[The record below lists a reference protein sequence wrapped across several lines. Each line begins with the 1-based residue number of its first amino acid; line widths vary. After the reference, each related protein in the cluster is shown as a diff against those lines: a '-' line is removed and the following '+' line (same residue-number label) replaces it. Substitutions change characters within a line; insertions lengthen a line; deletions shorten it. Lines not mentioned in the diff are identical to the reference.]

1 MTGIMTKRQQ
11 TKPEPR
17 NRESV
22 EFGLNMENYNIILFL
37 CNWGP
42 HAAYQQLQDN
52 GYQIPPEVKMV
63 RIPCTGR
70 ISKALLFKAF
80 EMGADG
86 VAIVGCNSGA
96 CRYGSGT
103 LTAENNTEDTRSI
116 IDLLGMGKE
125 RMRLATFL
133 PDESAA
139 LKTFLAD
146 FCEEI
151 KAMGKSPVF
160 PAARQ
165 PVETSGE
172 SVQQV
177 LARYDAYSCQD
188 CGKCTASCPL
198 ALSGKAYSPRNLVSD
213 IIRGKDT
220 ADRTNADIHACLT
233 CGICYERCPSNVNFP
248 EFIRDMRC
256 ILNRDG
262 AGSERTQPH
271 GGFFQSLM
279 RTMTSPAILPDR
291 WKWLPEDI
299 QTDPAGKILFFGGC
313 APYFDAFFKKH
324 QQVNT
329 VDIIADALR
338 LLNFFDVRPLLM
350 EAERCCGHDLL
361 WSGDRTNFL
370 RLAKLNTEMIRDLG
384 IETVITACPECYH
397 TMSLE
402 YPKNGI
408 QPGFTVMHL
417 YTFLEHEI
425 DKGAVTFKPLPH
437 RITYQ
442 DSCRMNRME
451 EIRDLPR
458 KLIQRLS
465 VEQFRE
471 MKDSGRSALC
481 CGNCAWTGCDAY
493 TKALQVKRIRQAH
506 DTGSDLM
513 VTSCPKCQIHLRCAM
528 EDPFQEA
535 ELKMEMTDLTSLI
548 ARTICWE

>member
-1 MTGIMTKRQQ
+1 
-11 TKPEPR
+11 
-17 NRESV
+17 
-22 EFGLNMENYNIILFL
+22 MEEYKIILFL

-42 HAAYQQLQDN
+42 HTAYQQLQDN
-52 GYQIPPEVKMV
+52 GYQIPLEVKMI

-103 LTAENNTEDTRSI
+103 LTAENNTEDTRNI
-116 IDLLGMGKE
+116 IDLLGIGRE

-133 PDESAA
+133 PDESEA

-151 KAMGKSPVF
+151 KELGKSPVM
-160 PAARQ
+160 PAKLQ
-165 PVETSGE
+165 PVEVYDE
-172 SVQQV
+172 SAQQV
-177 LARYDAYSCQD
+177 IARYDAYSCQD

-198 ALSGKAYSPRNLVSD
+198 ALSGKTFSPRNIVSD
-213 IIRGKDT
+213 IIRGNDATEKVY
-220 ADRTNADIHACLT
+220 ADVHACLT
-233 CGICYERCPSNVNFP
+233 CGICHERCPSDVNFP

-256 ILNRDG
+256 LLNQTRISG
-262 AGSERTQPH
+262 ERIQPH

-279 RTMTSPAILPDR
+279 RTMTSKDILPDR

-299 QTDPAGKILFFGGC
+299 KVDPGSKTLFFGGC

-324 QQVNT
+324 QHVNT
-329 VDIIADALR
+329 VDILADALR
-338 LLNFFDVRPLLM
+338 LLNFFDVRPRLM
-350 EAERCCGHDLL
+350 EMERCCGHDLL
-361 WSGDRTNFL
+361 WSGDRTNFM
-370 RLAKLNTEMIRDLG
+370 RLAKLNVEMIQDLG
-384 IETVITACPECYH
+384 IETVITACPECYY
-397 TMSLE
+397 TLGFE
-402 YPKNGI
+402 YEKNGI
-408 QPGFTVMHL
+408 QPGFTVTHL
-417 YTFLEHEI
+417 YAFLENEI
-425 DKGAVTFKPLPH
+425 NKGAVTFKPLPR

-451 EIRDLPR
+451 EIINLPR
-458 KLIQRLS
+458 KLIQRLA
-465 VEQFRE
+465 VEQFQE

-493 TKALQVKRIRQAH
+493 SKALQVKRIRQAH
-506 DTGSDLM
+506 DTGSDLL

-528 EDPFQEA
+528 EDPFQET
-535 ELKMEMTDLTSLI
+535 ELKMEMIDLTSLI

>member
-1 MTGIMTKRQQ
+1 
-11 TKPEPR
+11 
-17 NRESV
+17 
-22 EFGLNMENYNIILFL
+22 MEEYKIILFL

-42 HAAYQQLQDN
+42 HTAYQQLQDD
-52 GYQIPPEVKMV
+52 GYQIPSEVKMI

-103 LTAENNTEDTRSI
+103 LKAENNTEDTRNI
-116 IDLLGMGKE
+116 IDLLGIGRE

-133 PDESAA
+133 PDESEA
-139 LKTFLAD
+139 LKKFLTD
-146 FCEEI
+146 FCEEL
-151 KAMGKSPVF
+151 KQLGKSPVQS
-160 PAARQ
+160 AVLQ
-165 PVETSGE
+165 PVVACGE

-177 LARYDAYSCQD
+177 IARYDAYSCQD

-198 ALSGKAYSPRNLVSD
+198 ALSGKTYSPRNLVSD
-213 IIRGKDT
+213 IIRGNDT
-220 ADRTNADIHACLT
+220 TEKVYADVHACLT
-233 CGICYERCPSNVNFP
+233 CGICHERCPSDVNFP

-256 ILNRDG
+256 LLNQTRISG
-262 AGSERTQPH
+262 EQIQPH

-279 RTMTSPAILPDR
+279 RTMTSKDIRPNR
-291 WKWLPEDI
+291 WKWLPEEI
-299 QTDPAGKILFFGGC
+299 QVDPDSKILFFGGC

-329 VDIIADALR
+329 VDILADALR
-338 LLNFFDVRPLLM
+338 LLNFFDVRPRLM
-350 EAERCCGHDLL
+350 EMERCCGHDLL
-361 WSGDRTNFL
+361 WSGDRTNFM
-370 RLAKLNTEMIRDLG
+370 RLAKLNVEMIQDLG
-384 IETVITACPECYH
+384 IETVITACPECYY
-397 TMSLE
+397 TLGLE
-402 YPKNGI
+402 YEKNGI
-408 QPGFTVMHL
+408 QPGFTVTHL
-417 YTFLEHEI
+417 YAFLENEI
-425 DKGAVTFKPLPH
+425 NKGAVTFKPLPR

-451 EIRDLPR
+451 EIINLPR
-458 KLIQRLS
+458 KLIQRLA
-465 VEQFRE
+465 VEQFQE

-493 TKALQVKRIRQAH
+493 SKALQVKRIRQAH
-506 DTGSDLM
+506 DTGSDLL

-528 EDPFQEA
+528 EDPFQET
-535 ELKMEMTDLTSLI
+535 ELKMEMIDLTSLI